1 MVLNAR
7 EAAVQDASDALR
19 VLAAAERLFND
30 RGIQAV
36 GMDAIRD
43 AADVP
48 LKRLYKHF
56 PSKADLVRA
65 VLGQR
70 DCEVRAAIAQFVDA
84 HGHTPRERVLAVFD
98 FLFEWFAEP
107 GFRGCL
113 FINTVGELGGTV
125 DDVGRIARQHKL
137 AVRDYLADLLADCSV
152 SEALADQL
160 LIIANGAMVTAAMHD
175 DPQAAR
181 RARDAA
187 EVLLSAAE
195 RHGE

>member
-1 MVLNAR
+1 M
-7 EAAVQDASDALR
+7 QDESDALR
-19 VLAAAERLFND
+19 VVAAAERLFND

-43 AADVP
+43 AAGVP
-48 LKRLYKHF
+48 LKRIYRHF

-70 DCEVRAAIAQFVDA
+70 DCEVRAAITQFVEA
-84 HGHTPRERVLAVFD
+84 HADTPRERVLAVFD
-98 FLFEWFAEP
+98 FLFEWFADP

-113 FINTVGELGGTV
+113 FINTVGELGATF

-137 AVRDYLADLLADCSV
+137 AVRDYLADLVADCSLP
-152 SEALADQL
+152 EALADQL
-160 LIIANGAMVTAAMHD
+160 LILANGAMVTAAMHD

-181 RARDAA
+181 RARDVADILLAA
-187 EVLLSAAE
+187 TE
-195 RHGE
+195 RPVE

>member
-1 MVLNAR
+1 MQ
-7 EAAVQDASDALR
+7 EESDALR

-43 AADVP
+43 AAGLP
-48 LKRLYKHF
+48 LKRLYHHF

-65 VLGQR
+65 VLEHR
-70 DCEVRAAIAQFVDA
+70 DCEVREAIAQFVDA
-84 HGHTPRERVLAVFD
+84 RARTPRERVLAVFD
-98 FLFEWFAEP
+98 FLFEWFAQT

-137 AVRDYLADLLADCSV
+137 AVREYLADLIADCPV
-152 SEALADQL
+152 PEALADQL
-160 LIIANGAMVTAAMHD
+160 LILANGAMVTAAMHD

-187 EVLLSAAE
+187 ETLLSAAE
-195 RHGE
+195 RRGG

>member
-7 EAAVQDASDALR
+7 EAAVQDETDALR
-19 VLAAAERLFND
+19 VLAAADRLFND
-30 RGIQAV
+30 RGVQAV

-43 AADVP
+43 AANVP
-48 LKRLYKHF
+48 LKRLYRNF

-65 VLGQR
+65 VLEQR
-70 DCEVRAAIAQFVDA
+70 DCDVRTAIARFVDTHA
-84 HGHTPRERVLAVFD
+84 RTPRERVLAVFD

-113 FINTVGELGGTV
+113 FINTVGELGGTS
-125 DDVGRIARQHKL
+125 DDVARIARQHKH
-137 AVRDYLADLLADCSV
+137 AVRDYLADLVADCAV
-152 SEALADQL
+152 PAALADQL
-160 LIIANGAMVTAAMHD
+160 LILANGAMVTAAMHD
-175 DPQAAR
+175 DPEAAR

-195 RHGE
+195 CHGG